1 MRPLSLETPKRVPI
15 TDQAWLRYMEELTAT
30 TNTQTG
36 ATGVI
41 EADILTLFADMA
53 AVEVGILAADAVIR
67 EMRFLAGW

>member
-1 MRPLSLETPKRVPI
+1 MSLETPKRVPI
-15 TDQAWLRYMEELTAT
+15 TDQAWLRYMEELTQT

-41 EADILTLFADMA
+41 EADILTLFAGMA
-53 AVEVGILAADAVIR
+53 DIELDVLATDAVIR

>member
-1 MRPLSLETPKRVPI
+1 MSLETPKRVPI

-53 AVEVGILAADAVIR
+53 AVEVGILSADAVIR